1 MTLVGRDA
9 PLVEGVQEI
18 QAAAYDGFHV
28 MGANTVMVC
37 APQEKG

>member
-28 MGANTVMVC
+28 MGSNT
-37 APQEKG
+37 